1 MILITGSTGYM
12 GSQIC
17 KKFEKLKIKYIG
29 INNLKY
35 TYREDTYNK
44 KKFINSI
51 DGLVTIYSLVDIIFQ
66 NNFLIKFNLGI
77 PEILRINFVSIFN
90 NFIITRGNEVIR
102 CAIKKSG
109 LFILITLMSG
119 KKQIRNITT

>member
-44 KKFINSI
+44 KKFINFI
-51 DGLVTIYSLVDIIFQ
+51 TELKV
-66 NNFLIKFNLGI
+66 K
-77 PEILRINFVSIFN
+77 NFVFFSYTARSN
-90 NFIITRGNEVIR
+90 NY
-102 CAIKKSG
+102 
-109 LFILITLMSG
+109 LDYQYL
-119 KKQIRNITT
+119 

>member
-44 KKFINSI
+44 KKFINFITELKVKNFDSL
-51 DGLVTIYSLVDIIFQ
+51 DMIYVLKYRVNVPLIS
-66 NNFLIKFNLGI
+66 NFL
-77 PEILRINFVSIFN
+77 R
-90 NFIITRGNEVIR
+90 
-102 CAIKKSG
+102 
-109 LFILITLMSG
+109 
-119 KKQIRNITT
+119 